1 VSQPQKFERMGQEL
15 TNYFAVVMDFPNPDA
30 SLREGMTGTA
40 KIAGKSYQLASQAGR
55 GVLAKI
61 CKHQQPQG
69 WELLL
74 TGNGT

>member
-1 VSQPQKFERMGQEL
+1 MG
-15 TNYFAVVMDFPNPDA
+15 FPNPDG
-30 SLREGMTGTA
+30 SLREGMTGIA
-40 KIAGKSYQLASQAGR
+40 KIAGKSYPLASQTGR

-61 CKHQQPQG
+61 CKHQQPQAWEA